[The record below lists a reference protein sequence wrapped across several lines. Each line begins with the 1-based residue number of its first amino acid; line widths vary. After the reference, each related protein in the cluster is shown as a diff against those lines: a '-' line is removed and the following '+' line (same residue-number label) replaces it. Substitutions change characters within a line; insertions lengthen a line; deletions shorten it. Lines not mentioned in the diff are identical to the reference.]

1 MHRRQFLQSAATI
14 AAGTVAFTHE
24 AAASVVDAFGEK
36 TRPVDTKNVVKGWG
50 TGAAKPLTIKGRT
63 LSLIHI

>member
-24 AAASVVDAFGEK
+24 AAASVVDAFG
-36 TRPVDTKNVVKGWG
+36 
-50 TGAAKPLTIKGRT
+50 
-63 LSLIHI
+63 